1 MAGGRR
7 GANRTTY
14 CRPPLSSEPGS
25 VSNGNHSASS
35 PVTGVRSRTR
45 NGSGTCMSSP
55 PLAAQ
60 TVVPLKHCKIPELSV
75 DRNVLFEL
83 HLFFCH
89 LIALF
94 VHYVNIYK
102 TVWWY
107 PPSHPPSH
115 TSLNF
120 HLIDYNM
127 LVFTVIILARRLI
140 AAIVKEASQ
149 SGKLSFPHSIFLVMA
164 RFAVLTL
171 TGWSLCRSLIY
182 LFRTYSVLS
191 LLFLCY
197 PFGMYI
203 PFFRLSCDFRRAGPL
218 SPIASIGS
226 KEVGSMGRGRDYL
239 TVLKE
244 TWKQHTSQ
252 LYGVQAMPTHACCL
266 SPDLIRKEVEYLKM
280 DFNWRMKEV
289 LVSSMLSA
297 YYVAFVPVWFVKS
310 TQYVDKRWSCEL
322 FILVSVSTSV
332 ILMRHLLP
340 PRYCDL
346 LHKAAAH
353 LGCWQKVDPSLCSNV
368 LQHIW
373 TEEYMWPQGVLVK
386 HNKNVYKAMGH
397 YNVAIPSDVS
407 HYRFYFFFNKPLRIL
422 NILIILEGAMIFY
435 QLYSLICSEKWHQ
448 TISLALILFSNYYA
462 FFKLLRDR
470 IVLGKAYSYSN
481 SLSDQKGVLYTS
493 QAVSPPPS
501 YPREVRSRKIK
512 KIMEDK
518 RKKRSPKVSLPQP
531 PPPPIN
537 PRKLTVLPASKSA
550 TFSLGLPQ
558 PPSPKNRGKC
568 KRSIGAPGQPK
579 EVFTV
584 VVPPPKNT
592 RPHKEKPRA
601 PQPAGPSKVV
611 QSSPLQHSFLTD
623 VSDVREMEGGLLNL
637 LNDFHS
643 GKLQA
648 FGKVCSFEQLE
659 HVREMQEKLA
669 RLHFSLDSHVEE
681 LSEDQRKCASDHNLE
696 HLLST
701 AGGAQHLN
709 TGKQHT
715 QSDWAPSGRTGLGTG
730 WQ

>member
-7 GANRTTY
+7 GSNRTTY
-14 CRPPLSSEPGS
+14 CRSPLGSETGS
-25 VSNGNHSASS
+25 FSNGNHSNSS
-35 PVTGVRSRTR
+35 PVTGARSRTR
-45 NGSGTCMSSP
+45 NGSGTGMPSP
-55 PLAAQ
+55 PLATQ

-83 HLFFCH
+83 HLFICH

-127 LVFTVIILARRLI
+127 LVFTIIVLARRLI

-149 SGKLSFPHSIFLVMA
+149 SGKLSFPHSVFLVTA

-171 TGWSLCRSLIY
+171 TGWSLCRSLIH
-182 LFRTYSVLS
+182 LFRKYSVLS

-203 PFFRLSCDFRRAGPL
+203 PFFKQSGDERFT
-218 SPIASIGS
+218 PITS
-226 KEVGSMGRGRDYL
+226 VGSREAGASVGFFSGKDYL
-239 TVLKE
+239 SMLKE

-252 LYGVQAMPTHACCL
+252 LYGAQSMPTHACCL
-266 SPDLIRKEVEYLKM
+266 SPDLIRKEVEFLKM
-280 DFNWRMKEV
+280 NFNLRMKEV

-297 YYVAFVPVWFVKS
+297 YYIAFVPVWFVKS

-373 TEEYMWPQGVLVK
+373 TEEYTWPQGVLVK
-386 HNKNVYKAMGH
+386 HNKNVYKATGH
-397 YNVAIPSDVS
+397 YNVAVPSDVS

-435 QLYSLICSEKWHQ
+435 QLYSLMCSEKWYQ

-470 IVLGKAYSYSN
+470 IVLGKAYSYSA
-481 SLSDQKGVLYTS
+481 SSDH
-493 QAVSPPPS
+493 
-501 YPREVRSRKIK
+501 
-512 KIMEDK
+512 
-518 RKKRSPKVSLPQP
+518 KVS
-531 PPPPIN
+531 
-537 PRKLTVLPASKSA
+537 
-550 TFSLGLPQ
+550 
-558 PPSPKNRGKC
+558 
-568 KRSIGAPGQPK
+568 
-579 EVFTV
+579 
-584 VVPPPKNT
+584 
-592 RPHKEKPRA
+592 
-601 PQPAGPSKVV
+601 
-611 QSSPLQHSFLTD
+611 
-623 VSDVREMEGGLLNL
+623 
-637 LNDFHS
+637 
-643 GKLQA
+643 
-648 FGKVCSFEQLE
+648 
-659 HVREMQEKLA
+659 
-669 RLHFSLDSHVEE
+669 
-681 LSEDQRKCASDHNLE
+681 
-696 HLLST
+696 
-701 AGGAQHLN
+701 
-709 TGKQHT
+709 
-715 QSDWAPSGRTGLGTG
+715 
-730 WQ
+730 

>member
-14 CRPPLSSEPGS
+14 CRPPLSSDSGS
-25 VSNGNHSASS
+25 VGNGNHTTSS
-35 PVTGVRSRTR
+35 PVTGVRSRTSR
-45 NGSGTCMSSP
+45 NSPGTCMSSP

-60 TVVPLKHCKIPELSV
+60 TVVPLKHCKIPELSM
-75 DRNVLFEL
+75 DQNVLFEL

-107 PPSHPPSH
+107 PASHPPSH

-127 LVFTVIILARRLI
+127 LVFTIIILARRLI

-203 PFFRLSCDFRRAGPL
+203 PLFRLSCDFRRAVPL
-218 SPIASIGS
+218 SPITSIGS
-226 KEVGSMGRGRDYL
+226 KEVGGVGRGRDYL

-368 LQHIW
+368 LQHMYALLLVYCILCSVRLILVRFKANFYLVFFVHRW

-397 YNVAIPSDVS
+397 YNVAVPSDVS

-481 SLSDQKGVLYTS
+481 NSSDH
-493 QAVSPPPS
+493 
-501 YPREVRSRKIK
+501 
-512 KIMEDK
+512 
-518 RKKRSPKVSLPQP
+518 KVS
-531 PPPPIN
+531 
-537 PRKLTVLPASKSA
+537 
-550 TFSLGLPQ
+550 
-558 PPSPKNRGKC
+558 
-568 KRSIGAPGQPK
+568 
-579 EVFTV
+579 
-584 VVPPPKNT
+584 
-592 RPHKEKPRA
+592 
-601 PQPAGPSKVV
+601 
-611 QSSPLQHSFLTD
+611 
-623 VSDVREMEGGLLNL
+623 
-637 LNDFHS
+637 
-643 GKLQA
+643 
-648 FGKVCSFEQLE
+648 
-659 HVREMQEKLA
+659 
-669 RLHFSLDSHVEE
+669 
-681 LSEDQRKCASDHNLE
+681 
-696 HLLST
+696 
-701 AGGAQHLN
+701 
-709 TGKQHT
+709 
-715 QSDWAPSGRTGLGTG
+715 
-730 WQ
+730 